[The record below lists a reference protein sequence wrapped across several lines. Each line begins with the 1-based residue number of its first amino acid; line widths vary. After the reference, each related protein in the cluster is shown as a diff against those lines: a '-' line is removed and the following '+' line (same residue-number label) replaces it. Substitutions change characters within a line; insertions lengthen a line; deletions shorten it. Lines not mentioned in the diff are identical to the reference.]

1 MATTFTLH
9 TETVKPWLLLS
20 RLHILF
26 RLVVLLLLFYYRI
39 THLFQHTTTTIT
51 PWILMTISELIISVL
66 WLFTQAFRW
75 RPVTRSVMT
84 EKLPGDT
91 ELPRLDIF
99 VCTLDPEKEPTVDVV
114 DTVVSAIAMDYP
126 PNKLAV
132 YLSDDGAC
140 PLTLYGIREA
150 SEFAKVW
157 LPFCR
162 KYGIKSRCPK
172 VFFSPMGE
180 DEHLIRTNESRAEQE
195 VIKVYMF
202 LIQLSTSLSKIAIF
216 FCFLLQ

>member
-1 MATTFTLH
+1 MATFTLH
-9 TETVKPWLLLS
+9 TETVQSWLPLS

-26 RLVVLLLLFYYRI
+26 HLVAVLLLFYYRF
-39 THLFQHTTTTIT
+39 THLFKDSNTSTL
-51 PWILMTISELIISVL
+51 PWILITIAELVL
-66 WLFTQAFRW
+66 AALWFFNQAFRW
-75 RPVTRSVMT
+75 HPVSRSVMT
-84 EKLPGDT
+84 EKLPGDAN
-91 ELPRLDIF
+91 LPGLDIF
-99 VCTLDPEKEPTVDVV
+99 VCTLDPEKEPTVEVM
-114 DTVVSAIAMDYP
+114 DTVISAIAMDYP
-126 PNKLAV
+126 PDKLAV
-132 YLSDDGAC
+132 YLSDDGGC
-140 PLTLYGIREA
+140 PVTLYGIREA
-150 SEFAKVW
+150 SEFAKGW

-180 DEHLIRTNESRAEQE
+180 DEHLIRTNESRAEQG